1 MIRGQASPG
10 GACTQIEADLVLFYY
25 GELSDSARG
34 QLEEHIKGCTGCS
47 RYLAELARLLPQ
59 TALTDEPPPEF
70 WHHYSRE
77 LRDKLADAG
86 ARQPWWR
93 RWFSMRRPMMIPAL
107 ATAAVVVLVLSFT
120 VDKSFWRRG
129 EGPPE
134 DAFLEVLPITENL
147 DFYNNLQL
155 LDNMEL
161 LEFMAESGNG
171 A

>member
-1 MIRGQASPG
+1 MIRGQTSTS
-10 GACTQIEADLVLFYY
+10 GACTRLETDLVLFHY
-25 GELSDSARG
+25 GELSDPARG

-47 RYLAELARLLPQ
+47 RYLNDLAQLLPQ
-59 TALTDEPPPEF
+59 TVLTDAPPPEF
-70 WHHYSRE
+70 WHDYSRE
-77 LRDKLADAG
+77 LRHKLDDAG

-93 RWFSMRRPMMIPAL
+93 RWRYMRRPMVIPAL

-120 VDKSFWRRG
+120 VDKSFWRPS
-129 EGPPE
+129 EGPPQ

-161 LEFMAESGNG
+161 LEFMDEPGND